1 MMFSF
6 LKKKPVIVTVETYE
20 ASRYAAGLRT
30 VTDRRGYKKDVQKLQ
45 KQFYEVRKTL
55 RDRSNPS
62 GTVVMFGNPDEEGRF
77 SYFVGDLVDG
87 PGQPEAAS
95 VVELAP
101 GDYAE
106 IHVKFKVP
114 NDLAL
119 SVARAKHYFMET
131 WLPASGYLLAD
142 GVESIEFYDQRS
154 SIGLPSIELMFPLEK
169 RKDDVT

>member
-1 MMFSF
+1 MFSF
-6 LKKKPVIVTVETYE
+6 LKKKQTIVAVETYKD
-20 ASRYAAGLRT
+20 SRYAAGLWI
-30 VTDRRGYKKDVQKLQ
+30 VTARRGYKKDVQELQ
-45 KQFYEVRKTL
+45 KQFYEMRKTL
-55 RDRSNPS
+55 RDRSDPS
-62 GTVVMFGNPDEEGRF
+62 GTLVRFGNPDEKGCF
-77 SYFVGDLVDG
+77 SYFIGDLVDR
-87 PGQPEAAS
+87 PDQPEAAS

>member
-1 MMFSF
+1 MFSF
-6 LKKKPVIVTVETYE
+6 LKKKQIIVAVETYE

-30 VTDRRGYKKDVQKLQ
+30 VTTKRCYKSDVQKLQ

-55 RDRSNPS
+55 RDCSNPS
-62 GTVVMFGNPDEEGRF
+62 GTLVIFGNPDEKGCF
-77 SYFVGDLVDG
+77 PYFIGELVDK

-119 SVARAKHYFMET
+119 SVARAKQYFMET
-131 WLPASGYLLAD
+131 WLPESGYQLRD
-142 GVESIEFYDQRS
+142 NVESIELYDRRS
-154 SIGLPSIELMFPLEK
+154 NIRLPSIELIFPLQK
-169 RKDDVT
+169 TKG